1 MPPPPDRLRRAGL
14 AAWSVL
20 GIVALAVVVGYGLYV
35 VRVIFPPLA
44 LAMLI
49 IFLLNPL
56 VNALEKRGLRRGLGT
71 VGIYLI
77 FVWAVISI
85 GTLLAPPLQSQ
96 WKDLEARWPDIRQKA
111 GDLAEKSADRVGL
124 SLDDL
129 PLPRINDAGA
139 SGGKEGEGAGLEI
152 GSLSALFQGFRGFA
166 TGAIHLVLIFVLA
179 PFFALYLLIDLPK
192 IKRTLTEY
200 LPPDHRDEWLVV
212 GRRCAQVV
220 GGFFRGQLLVATIV
234 GVLSAFAF
242 SLLKLPFWLPIGAL
256 AGFFNIIPLVGPF
269 VGGAVAVVVGAFTG
283 GWDMAAWA
291 ALAMLIV
298 QQIDNH
304 FISPKVMGK
313 TVSLH
318 PVAVMI
324 ALLLGGT
331 LAGFW
336 GILMAVPILGVTKVI
351 AGHYYETRVLGIPD
365 QDPLSAG
372 GLVTEV
378 GKGEP
383 AARVRQGKKEAK
395 GLLRRWRRA

>member
-1 MPPPPDRLRRAGL
+1 
-14 AAWSVL
+14 
-20 GIVALAVVVGYGLYV
+20 
-35 VRVIFPPLA
+35 
-44 LAMLI
+44 
-49 IFLLNPL
+49 
-56 VNALEKRGLRRGLGT
+56 
-71 VGIYLI
+71 
-77 FVWAVISI
+77 
-85 GTLLAPPLQSQ
+85 
-96 WKDLEARWPDIRQKA
+96 
-111 GDLAEKSADRVGL
+111 
-124 SLDDL
+124 
-129 PLPRINDAGA
+129 
-139 SGGKEGEGAGLEI
+139 
-152 GSLSALFQGFRGFA
+152 GFA
-166 TGAIHLVLIFVLA
+166 TGALHVVLIFVLA
-179 PFFALYLLIDLPK
+179 PIFAMYLLIDLPK
-192 IKRTLTEY
+192 IKKTLVEY

-234 GVLSAFAF
+234 GVMSAFAF
-242 SLLKLPFWLPIGAL
+242 SLLQLPFWLPIGAL

-365 QDPLSAG
+365 QDPLSPG

-383 AARVRQGKKEAK
+383 SARVRRGKKEAK
-395 GLLRRWRRA
+395 GLLGRWRRA